1 MKRRVAAGLL
11 AAALLLGLAPQAQAP
26 HPLER
31 TPESV
36 VQVALDTRS
45 EPLAQRIDAISA
57 LWLGKPYQL
66 GPLGE
71 GLGGEIDSDPI
82 TRYDVFDCLTY
93 VEEVMALAMAPDPR
107 RAHELRMAMR
117 YTQAPA
123 NYENRRHFMLAEWIP
138 GTEQDGWMRDITAE
152 LPGAE
157 PRSKTVTSQ
166 TWAGWKKRKGFP
178 LSDARL
184 PVGTM
189 DFHILP
195 LSVSSETLA
204 AIPDGAVIFTVRALW
219 DHLPIAISHVGIKVP
234 GDKPTMRHAS
244 RMGQRVVRDDDL
256 GWYVK
261 HLGTYKN
268 WPSEGLLV
276 MMPVEYG
283 PTPGH
288 LASLQAAEESA
299 ASEVG
304 QAPGAL
310 PLAEERQ

>member
-1 MKRRVAAGLL
+1 LL
-11 AAALLLGLAPQAQAP
+11 ATALLLGLSPQTEDA

-31 TPESV
+31 TPPSV
-36 VQVALDTRS
+36 VQVAQDHRS
-45 EPLAQRIDAISA
+45 APLAERIDAISA
-57 LWLGKPYQL
+57 LWLGKPYKL

-71 GLGGEIDSDPI
+71 GLGAQTDSDPI

-93 VEEVMALAMAPDPR
+93 VEEVMALAMSPDPK

-117 YTQAPA
+117 YTQDPA
-123 NYENRRHFMLAEWIP
+123 TYENRRHFMLAEWVP
-138 GTEQDGWMRDITAE
+138 GTQQDGWMRDITAE

-166 TWAGWKKRKGFP
+166 TWAGWKKRKAFP

-189 DFHILP
+189 DFHVLP
-195 LSVSSETLA
+195 LTVTSETLE

-256 GWYVK
+256 NWYVK

-268 WPSEGLLV
+268 WPSEGLIVL
-276 MMPVEYG
+276 MPVEFG

-288 LASLQAAEESA
+288 LASMRADQAAK
-299 ASEVG
+299 ASGEQG
-304 QAPGAL
+304 
-310 PLAEERQ
+310 E